1 MRWWRRCST
10 VVAVCGLLLATS
22 VLAADEEPSERATYQ
37 EDTIIQEIAQFFG
50 KSTESVA
57 KVVERAFQDLGE
69 PNGYIKGEEVSG
81 AVAVGVRYGSGVLL
95 MKRGGRC
102 RVYWKGPS
110 IGFDVGGNA
119 SKVFVLAYNLQEL
132 DDIYRHFPGVNGS
145 LYVVAGMG
153 INYQRSG
160 DVTLA
165 PIRLGVGL
173 RAGVNVGYMH
183 YTRERSW
190 MPF

>member
-81 AVAVGVRYGSGVLL
+81 AVAVGVRYGNGVLL
-95 MKRGGRC
+95 MKRGGSR

-119 SKVFVLAYNLQEL
+119 SKVFVLVYNLPEL

-153 INYQRSG
+153 MNYQRSG

>member
-1 MRWWRRCST
+1 MPWLHHGMTAIMLC
-10 VVAVCGLLLATS
+10 CLLLTAP
-22 VLAADEEPSERATYQ
+22 VLAAGEEPGERPTYQ
-37 EDTIIQEIAQFFG
+37 QDTIIQEIAQFFG
-50 KSTESVA
+50 ESTESVA

-69 PNGYIKGEEVSG
+69 PNGYIKGEEISG
-81 AVAVGVRYGSGVLL
+81 AVAVGVRYGNGDLL
-95 MKRGGRC
+95 MQQGGSR

-119 SKVFVLAYNLQEL
+119 SKVFVLVYNLPEL
-132 DDIYRHFPGVNGS
+132 DDIYHHFPGVDGS
-145 LYVVAGMG
+145 LYIVAGMG

>member
-1 MRWWRRCST
+1 MRWWHHCSI
-10 VVAVCGLLLATS
+10 VLVIWCLLLATPA
-22 VLAADEEPSERATYQ
+22 LAVDQEPGERATYQ
-37 EDTIIQEIAQFFG
+37 KDTIVQEIAQFFG
-50 KSTESVA
+50 ESTESVA

-81 AVAVGVRYGSGVLL
+81 AVAVGVRYGNGVLL
-95 MKRGGRC
+95 MKRGGSR

-119 SKVFVLAYNLQEL
+119 SKVFVLVYNLKEL
-132 DDIYRHFPGVNGS
+132 DDIYRHFPGVDGS
-145 LYVVAGMG
+145 LYVIAGMG
-153 INYQRSG
+153 MNYQRSG
-160 DVTLA
+160 EVTLA

-190 MPF
+190 VPF

>member
-1 MRWWRRCST
+1 MRWWPHCSI
-10 VVAVCGLLLATS
+10 VLIIWCLLLATPA
-22 VLAADEEPSERATYQ
+22 LAADQEPGERATYQ
-37 EDTIIQEIAQFFG
+37 KDTIVQEIAQFFG
-50 KSTESVA
+50 ASTESVA

-81 AVAVGVRYGSGVLL
+81 AVAVGVRYGNGVLL
-95 MKRGGRC
+95 MKRGGSR

-119 SKVFVLAYNLQEL
+119 SKVFVLVYNLQEL
-132 DDIYRHFPGVNGS
+132 DDIYRHFPGVDGS
-145 LYVVAGMG
+145 LYVIAGMG
-153 INYQRSG
+153 MNYQRSG
-160 DVTLA
+160 EVTLA

-190 MPF
+190 VPF